1 MKKYAIYW
9 LALSM
14 VLING
19 CQKEVSFEL
28 SGIPA
33 EGTLQSETT
42 GDCLPKTVNGVYEEG
57 VALSPNINTI
67 TVDINVTKAGTY
79 TITTDT
85 VNGYFFKGTGRFTTP
100 GVNTVTLQSQG
111 TPFAQGIN
119 NFVVSF
125 LGTVCDIQ
133 VDVLPAG
140 AGGPA
145 VFTLVNGGAPANCAS
160 AVISGT
166 YIKDAAV
173 TSSNY
178 VDVSVNVT
186 TIGTYTITATGGGLT
201 FARTAA
207 FTTTGNQT
215 VRLNASGTPP
225 TAGANTIT
233 FAAPFAACSFTVNV
247 VAPVTG
253 TLGGAPGACTPVT
266 PNGTYTQGVTLT
278 AANTIQI
285 QITTAA
291 VGAYNISTNS
301 VAGISFSGSGT
312 TTGAVQTITL
322 AGTGTPNASGPQV
335 FTVTYGTST
344 CTFTINI
351 GAAAGPAVFT
361 INCPGVVVNGTYQ
374 VGVNLT
380 AANTIVIPINLTT
393 PGSYSV
399 TTSINGMSFSF
410 SGNLTAGTTSVTLV
424 GNTANAPTGPA
435 GTYNLSIGSPACL
448 IPITVTA
455 APTIDW
461 KFTVQGGA
469 TYQGQSILTDIV
481 YDVTTAPPF
490 SVLYYAGTNA
500 AIDEIDFTLIDLAG
514 GIATTGEQYVSTST
528 GTTNACAFYFTD
540 AANTIDLM
548 AQPADPTAVP
558 PTPAI
563 GNMTFVVTS
572 RNATTKTVVG
582 TFSGTAFDVKS
593 STTKTIINGTF
604 TAVYQ

>member
-14 VLING
+14 VLITG

-178 VDVSVNVT
+178 VDVTVNVT

-285 QITTAA
+285 QITTSA

-312 TTGAVQTITL
+312 TTGALQTITL

-410 SGNLTAGTTSVTLV
+410 SGNLPAGTTSVTLV

-461 KFTVQGGA
+461 KFTITGGA
-469 TYQGQSILTDIV
+469 TYQGRKLSAD
-481 YDVTTAPPF
+481 YDVSTAAPATIMEFEGDNATGDYFYLGLGDITGGILAGEIYKANATQIPPENAADF
-490 SVLYYAGTNA
+490 YFENLTGTVTFEATPIPTNNGTNLKVT
-500 AIDEIDFTLIDLAG
+500 ITSHDLVG
-514 GIATTGEQYVSTST
+514 KVI
-528 GTTNACAFYFTD
+528 
-540 AANTIDLM
+540 I
-548 AQPADPTAVP
+548 
-558 PTPAI
+558 
-563 GNMTFVVTS
+563 
-572 RNATTKTVVG
+572 G
-582 TFSGTAFDVKS
+582 TFDGTVKDQ
-593 STTKTIINGTF
+593 TGAVKTIAVGAGTF
-604 TAVYQ
+604 TIRY